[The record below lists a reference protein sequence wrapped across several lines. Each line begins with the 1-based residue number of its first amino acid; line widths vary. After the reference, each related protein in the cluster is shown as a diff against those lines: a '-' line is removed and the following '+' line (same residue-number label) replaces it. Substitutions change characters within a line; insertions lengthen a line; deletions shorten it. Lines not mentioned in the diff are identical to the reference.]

1 MTLPQRAA
9 GALTGAVAGVAGL
22 SVAVLVGTLLGHRSS
37 VLTAVA
43 EAVRDLVP
51 GRVAHWLI
59 ELVGQLD
66 KPLLLAGV
74 LLGALGCAAL
84 AGIWRHGGFVFAV
97 LGALAVAAAVTRPGA
112 APLSAAVPGVIGA
125 AASIGSLVALRR
137 QAAADDGR
145 RRWLAVGGLLLT
157 SVAIGGVASWTGH
170 ARRAV
175 EAARS
180 RLGRTSRGSVPAG
193 ADLDVDGLGPW
204 RVSNRDFYRI
214 DTALAVPAIDPDR
227 WRLRIHGMVDRELTL
242 TYDDLLARERT
253 EAWITL
259 ACVSNSVGGDLIG
272 NAYWSGVRIAPLLAD
287 AGVHPDADAVLQ
299 TSSDGWTCGTPLSV
313 LTDERDALLALAMN
327 GEPLPI
333 EHGFPVRAIVPG
345 LYGFVS
351 ATKWVTELEV
361 SRFDRI
367 TAYWSS
373 RGWAEQAPV
382 KTQSRIEVPRERA
395 KAGRVEVAGT
405 AWAPHVG
412 IERVEVRVD
421 EGPWLECTLG
431 RVPNA
436 DTWVQWSAQVECR
449 RGNRLLTVRATDRA
463 GGTQPKELTAAVPA
477 GAAGWHRVWIT
488 VD

>member
-1 MTLPQRAA
+1 M
-9 GALTGAVAGVAGL
+9 GATAGVAGL
-22 SVAVLVGTLLGHRSS
+22 SVALVVGTVLGQRTS

-74 LLGALGCAAL
+74 LAGALGCAAL
-84 AGIWRHGGFVFAV
+84 AGIWRHGVAVFAV
-97 LGALAVAAAVTRPGA
+97 LGVLAVAASVTRPGV
-112 APLSAAVPGVIGA
+112 APLAAAAPGVIGS
-125 AASIGSLVALRR
+125 AASIASLVVLRR
-137 QAAADDGR
+137 QAAADDSR
-145 RRWLAVGGLLLT
+145 RRWLAVGGVLLA
-157 SVAIGGVASWTGH
+157 SAAIGGAALWTGQ

-180 RLGRTSRGSVPAG
+180 RLGRTSRGVVPEG
-193 ADLDVDGLGPW
+193 ADLDIDGLGPW
-204 RVSNRDFYRI
+204 RVSNRDFFRI
-214 DTALAVPAIDPDR
+214 DTALAAPAVDPDQ
-227 WRLRIHGMVDRELTL
+227 WRLRIHSMVDRELTL

-253 EAWITL
+253 DSWITL

-272 NAYWSGVRIAPLLAD
+272 NAYWSGVRIAPLLAE

-313 LTDERDALLALAMN
+313 LTDYRDALLAVAMN

-333 EHGFPVRAIVPG
+333 EHGFPVRTIVPG

-351 ATKWVTELEV
+351 ATKWVTDFEV

-367 TAYWSS
+367 TAYWTS

-405 AWAPHVG
+405 AWAQHVG

-421 EGPWLECTLG
+421 EGPWIRCTLG

-436 DTWVQWSAQVECR
+436 DTWVQWSAHVECR

-463 GGTQPKELTAAVPA
+463 GGTQPKELTAAAPD
-477 GAAGWHRVWIT
+477 GATGWHRVWIT